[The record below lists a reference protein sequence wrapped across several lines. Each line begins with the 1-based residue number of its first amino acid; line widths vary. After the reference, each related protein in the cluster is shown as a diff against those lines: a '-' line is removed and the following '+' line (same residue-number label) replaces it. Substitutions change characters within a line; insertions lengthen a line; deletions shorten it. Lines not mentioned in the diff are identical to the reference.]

1 METNTS
7 MPLSKDQKEYR
18 RLRAWQ
24 LFEAGWKQA
33 DIARA
38 LGVTGGAV
46 SQWIKTAKQSGAQAL
61 KQRKAKGP
69 IPRLSAKQYQQLD
82 ALLRQ
87 GAEAFG
93 FRGNVWTQAR
103 VAQVIEKEFGVS
115 YHPFHIY
122 RVLRR
127 LGWSQQKPVRRATQR
142 NQQALEA
149 WTKKRWPALKQRR

>member
-1 METNTS
+1 MEANTS

-38 LGVTGGAV
+38 LGVTSGAV
-46 SQWIKTAKQSGAQAL
+46 SQWIKSAKQSGAEAL

-69 IPRLSAKQYQQLD
+69 PSRLSAQQYQHLD

-103 VAQVIEKEFGVS
+103 VAAVIKSELGVI

-127 LGWSQQKPVRRATQR
+127 LGWSQQKPERQATQR
-142 NQQALEA
+142 DAQALKE
-149 WTKKRWPALKQRR
+149 WSKKRWPALKQRR